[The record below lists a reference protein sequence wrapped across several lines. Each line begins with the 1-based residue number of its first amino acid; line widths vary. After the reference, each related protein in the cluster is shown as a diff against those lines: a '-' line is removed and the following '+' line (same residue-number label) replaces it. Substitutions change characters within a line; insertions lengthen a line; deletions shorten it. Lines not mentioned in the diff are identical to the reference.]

1 MCRLCK
7 STNMT
12 TEAKEE
18 IEQLVS
24 LYNSTKTERIKP
36 GLEGELFRAVI
47 CCICFKTFVVISN

>member
-1 MCRLCK
+1 
-7 STNMT
+7 MT